1 MQELEEANQQREADH
16 INTALLAAQ
25 KAARDLENRDKV
37 LKEQEAELEYHRQ
50 ANQNLTRDIEEAA
63 EKMR

>member
-1 MQELEEANQQREADH
+1 MEEANQQREADH

-25 KAARDLENRDKV
+25 KAARDLENHDKV
-37 LKEQEAELEYHRQ
+37 LEEQEAELEYHRQ

>member
-1 MQELEEANQQREADH
+1 MEEANQQREADH
-16 INTALLAAQ
+16 IKAALLAAQ

-37 LKEQEAELEYHRQ
+37 LEEQEAELEYHRQ

>member
-1 MQELEEANQQREADH
+1 LEVANQQREADH
-16 INTALLAAQ
+16 INATLLAAQ

-37 LKEQEAELEYHRQ
+37 LEEQEAELEYHRQ

-63 EKMR
+63 ERMR